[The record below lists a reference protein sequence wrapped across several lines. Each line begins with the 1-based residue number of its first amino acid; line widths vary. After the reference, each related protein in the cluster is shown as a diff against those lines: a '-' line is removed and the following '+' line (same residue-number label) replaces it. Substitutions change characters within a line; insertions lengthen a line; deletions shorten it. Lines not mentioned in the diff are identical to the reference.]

1 MSGSG
6 RRTNRE
12 AGNKLNMKP
21 MTVLD
26 KAKSQIFFEKQEGR
40 LCGQHCLN
48 NALQSHLFTAV
59 DLSVIAQSLDE
70 EERKTMA
77 ERGTNTKEYLEF
89 ISKPSSNYD
98 DSGYFSIQVLSQALR
113 NVNLELINWKSEDYR
128 AVRARNNPENERLF
142 ICHMEDHWLALRRFG
157 YQGAL
162 GQWVDL
168 NSMLK
173 EPELMSDTYLSEC
186 LHTLQGQGYTI
197 FVIFGELSPSPAD
210 EAFRKLPRN
219 DEGKYVEELADPG
232 YRLGSSTSA
241 STSPVD
247 DEEEQLRRAINLSLE
262 KPKPNAE
269 DIRRQREQFLQR
281 LAKTASAASVESKC
295 QP

>member
-1 MSGSG
+1 MSEPG
-6 RRTNRE
+6 RRSARE
-12 AGNKLNMKP
+12 SESNKHKKP
-21 MTVLD
+21 VTGLD
-26 KAKSQIFFEKQEGR
+26 RAKSKIFFEKQEGR

-77 ERGTNTKEYLEF
+77 ERGTDTKEYLEF

-98 DSGYFSIQVLSQALR
+98 DSGYFSIQVLAQALG
-113 NVNLELINWKSEDYR
+113 NFNLELINWKSEDIR
-128 AVRARNNPENERLF
+128 AVRARKNPESQKLF
-142 ICHMEDHWLALRRFG
+142 LCHMEDHWLALRRFG

-186 LHTLQGQGYTI
+186 LHTLQSRGYTI
-197 FVIFGELSPSPAD
+197 FVICGELSESDCD
-210 EAFRKLPRN
+210 EAFRNLPRN

-232 YRLGSSTSA
+232 YRLGSSNSV
-241 STSPVD
+241 SSSPVVD
-247 DEEEQLRRAINLSLE
+247 DEEETVAPCN
-262 KPKPNAE
+262 
-269 DIRRQREQFLQR
+269 
-281 LAKTASAASVESKC
+281 
-295 QP
+295 